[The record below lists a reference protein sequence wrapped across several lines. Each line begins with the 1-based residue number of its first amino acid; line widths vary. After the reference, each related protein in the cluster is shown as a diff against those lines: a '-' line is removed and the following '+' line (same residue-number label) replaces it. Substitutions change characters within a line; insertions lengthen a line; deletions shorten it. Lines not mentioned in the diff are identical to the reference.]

1 MLAWEKQPHGRRPDR
16 SRRVVLGALVV
27 APAMVLAMVFAVSL
41 YTDTPDTAPRPTPA
55 AQGQP
60 VPADPA
66 ADSAADPNGSPQ
78 VAQAP
83 AQPGNTAGNSTRS
96 APPVPTTQVPGV
108 TSDDSEQGTD
118 HDEFDQLR
126 QSAAEAEGAL
136 HVGTLSPESA
146 TDRYSA
152 IEGDYQ
158 NAARGLATL
167 TSDIGSAQLHQAIM
181 RAADAYEVWIQHL
194 QSTPWPP
201 EVQPYV
207 DNYLDLATTKGR
219 DLFKDGMDATTVQD
233 LQGQQAIQ
241 DMFEL
246 SHAASLMRDA
256 LGLSE

>member
-1 MLAWEKQPHGRRPDR
+1 MLGWEKQPHGRQPDR

-27 APAMVLAMVFAVSL
+27 APAMVLAMVFAVSV

-55 AQGQP
+55 VQGQP
-60 VPADPA
+60 VPASPAADPA
-66 ADSAADPNGSPQ
+66 ADPAGGSPS
-78 VAQAP
+78 

-96 APPVPTTQVPGV
+96 APPVPTAQAPGA
-108 TSDDSEQGTD
+108 TSDDSEHGND
-118 HDEFDQLR
+118 YDKFDRLR

-146 TDRYSA
+146 KGRYSA

-158 NAARGLATL
+158 NAAEGLATL
-167 TSDIGSAQLHQAIM
+167 TSDIGGAQLHQAIV
-181 RAADAYEVWIQHL
+181 RAADAYEVWIQQL

-219 DLFKDGMDATTVQD
+219 DLFKDGMDAKSVQD